1 MSVVEYNYRAS
12 EHFGTAVVMDGS
24 QSLLAP
30 VVQSVE
36 SHCLQLGVEVFH
48 DSGMK
53 TLNGEEGLYRSG
65 WRVDFP
71 SKQVVS
77 VL

>member
-1 MSVVEYNYRAS
+1 MSVVEHNYRAS
-12 EHFGTAVVMDGS
+12 EHFGTAVMDGS

-30 VVQSVE
+30 VVRSVE
-36 SHCLQLGVEVFH
+36 THCLQLGVEAFH

-53 TLNGEEGLYRSG
+53 NLNGEEGLYQSD

-71 SKQVVS
+71 SKQDVS

>member
-1 MSVVEYNYRAS
+1 
-12 EHFGTAVVMDGS
+12 MDGF
-24 QSLLAP
+24 QGLLGP
-30 VVQSVE
+30 VVRSVE
-36 SHCLQLGVEVFH
+36 GHCLQLSAEAFH

-53 TLNGEEGLYRSG
+53 ILNGEEGLYQSD

-71 SKQVVS
+71 SKQAVP